1 MTMQVFPVSVR
12 VPSGPYEL
20 RNGRGRPCS
29 PNRLWYRDDFA
40 APRQGGRYR
49 HEATDVFAPEGS
61 LVLAPEAGEVIG
73 ARETPRGGL
82 LVELLAVD
90 ARGRGRRYLF
100 SHLSAL
106 SVEVGDVVEAGEE
119 LGLVGRTGASTG
131 PHLHFELR
139 KDGKAIDPAPYFGLQ
154 SNHLTVNGRFNKAT
168 RIAWQQE
175 LKRRNCYEGVID
187 GIIGPMTIRGIQRWY
202 NYGKIRYGTG
212 YSVDYIY
219 VDGILGPITRKAV
232 QRKLNADPIDGIW
245 GRITISRL
253 QTYLNEVA

>member
-1 MTMQVFPVSVR
+1 MLHLVKPVGLQYAIRSPFGYR
-12 VPSGPYEL
+12 IHPRNGKRRLHRGQDYAAPSGSL
-20 RNGRGRPCS
+20 IK
-29 PNRLWYRDDFA
+29 A
-40 APRQGGRYR
+40 AADGVVTKTGSNLNKSSGYGHYIYITHSSTQHLKGY
-49 HEATDVFAPEGS
+49 ATLYAHMQKPTK
-61 LVLAPEAGEVIG
+61 LK
-73 ARETPRGGL
+73 
-82 LVELLAVD
+82 
-90 ARGRGRRYLF
+90 
-100 SHLSAL
+100 
-106 SVEVGDVVEAGEE
+106 VGDRVKAEDII
-119 LGLVGRTGASTG
+119 GLVGSTGVSTG

-168 RIAWQQE
+168 RVAWQQE

-187 GIIGPMTIRGIQRWY
+187 GIIGTMSIRGIQRWY

-212 YSVDYIY
+212 YSVDYIA